1 LITLFRRPHAHTMVY
16 YAVAKGRNIG
26 IFTTWAE
33 CQQSVKGFKNALYR
47 KTETREEAVAFIAP
61 QELFE
66 PAYYVYTDGSCLH
79 NGQKNASAGIGIFF
93 GLNDPRNVSKCIE
106 GKQTNNTAELSAIIE
121 TYSILEEDIQKG
133 VLIVIASDSEYAIR
147 CASSYGMKCE
157 SQGWPDIPNR
167 ELVQRVYGL
176 YRDKPNVRFLHVKAH
191 TGKKDVHS
199 IGNAYADQLA
209 GEASMTMT
217 MGK

>member
-1 LITLFRRPHAHTMVY
+1 MVY
-16 YAVAKGRNIG
+16 YAVAKGRTVG

-47 KTETREEAVAFIAP
+47 KTETREEAVQFIEP

-66 PAYYVYTDGSCLH
+66 PSYYVYTDGSCLH
-79 NGQKNASAGIGIFF
+79 NGQKNASAGLGIFF
-93 GLNDPRNVSKCIE
+93 GPGDPRNVSKTIE
-106 GKQTNNTAELSAIIE
+106 GKQTNNTAELSALIE
-121 TYSILEEDIQKG
+121 AYLMLEEDIQKG
-133 VLIVIASDSEYAIR
+133 IRIVIASDSEYAIR
-147 CASSYGMKCE
+147 CASSYGLKCE
-157 SQGWPDIPNR
+157 TQGWPDIPNR
-167 ELVQRVYGL
+167 ALVQRAFGL

-209 GEASMTMT
+209 GEASS
-217 MGK
+217 K